1 MFWGLM
7 YVGIWLKLSKRSSN
21 FRDKLRTQTLCIYI
35 LLIAWS
41 QKRRKKFISIKGILN
56 HTDFEHCEQA
66 TGQEDF
72 KRPISKKNGQV
83 TFTILRSLVKTNIS
97 NFKYFG
103 DHEWKQ
109 IFHRKLICCI
119 LASGSLLLGL
129 GLLISP
135 FLHCPSDGFCN
146 DIFYFW

>member
-1 MFWGLM
+1 MVLLNWRFWGLM
-7 YVGIWLKLSKRSSN
+7 YLGIWLKLSKRSSN

-56 HTDFEHCEQA
+56 HTNFEHCEQA

-83 TFTILRSLVKTNIS
+83 TFPILWSWVKTNIS
-97 NFKYFG
+97 QETDLLHFGFWISSPWPRFAHQPVLTLSIRWILQRYF
-103 DHEWKQ
+103 
-109 IFHRKLICCI
+109 
-119 LASGSLLLGL
+119 LLL
-129 GLLISP
+129 IKRQT
-135 FLHCPSDGFCN
+135 
-146 DIFYFW
+146 